1 MDSNYI
7 HDSTMSGSSDTSK
20 RRDQILRAAERLFQH
35 YGFAKTTVADIAR
48 EADIGVGTVYLE
60 FSSKE
65 AIVAELSFQRFQC
78 VLDAMRKAAS
88 APGSFAERFKAMF
101 DARVK
106 WFSQFA
112 RQGQHGMDLVHC
124 ACSASEESYRRFR
137 SEEEELLTEFLIAA
151 AEAGEFDVVEP
162 RQIARILLRLYDCY
176 HPDFIAGSGLRQ
188 ARREI
193 AAAHALLLHGLL
205 LRPL

>member
-1 MDSNYI
+1 MP
-7 HDSTMSGSSDTSK
+7 GSSDNSQ
-20 RRDQILRAAERLFQH
+20 RREQILRAAEQLFQH
-35 YGFAKTTVADIAR
+35 YGFGKTTVADIAR
-48 EADIGVGTVYLE
+48 QAGIGVGSVYLD
-60 FSSKE
+60 FASKE
-65 AIVAELSFQRFQC
+65 AIIAELSFQRFQC

-88 APGSFAERFKAMF
+88 GKGSFAERFKAMF

-124 ACSASEESYRRFR
+124 VCSASEEAHRRFR
-137 SEEEELLTEFLIAA
+137 AEEEDLLTEFLIAA

-176 HPDFIAGSGLRQ
+176 HPSFIADAGLRQ

-205 LRPL
+205 LRPT

>member
-1 MDSNYI
+1 MAGPNDN
-7 HDSTMSGSSDTSK
+7 HA
-20 RRDQILRAAERLFQH
+20 RREQILRAAERLFQH

-48 EADIGVGTVYLE
+48 EAGIGVGSVYLD
-60 FSSKE
+60 FASKE
-65 AIVAELSFQRFQC
+65 AIIAELSVQRFQC
-78 VLDAMRKAAS
+78 VLDAMRKAA
-88 APGSFAERFKAMF
+88 AAQGSFADRFKAMF

-112 RQGQHGMDLVHC
+112 RQGQHGMDMVHC
-124 ACSASEESYRRFR
+124 VCSASEEAHRKFR
-137 SEEEELLTEFLIAA
+137 ADEEELLTEFLIAG
-151 AEAGEFDVVEP
+151 AEAGELDVVEP

-176 HPDFIAGSGLRQ
+176 HPGFIAAAGLRQ

-205 LRPL
+205 LRPA